1 MPTQRT
7 KNNHAYNIVAS
18 CVVIRTLLETKSKVF
33 GARIEEMSQS
43 NSAEDVEGYNLLAEV
58 TNVGNMLFT
67 TQLVHSTGSKV

>member
-1 MPTQRT
+1 M
-7 KNNHAYNIVAS
+7 
-18 CVVIRTLLETKSKVF
+18 KSKVF
-33 GARIEEMSQS
+33 GVKIEEMSKS